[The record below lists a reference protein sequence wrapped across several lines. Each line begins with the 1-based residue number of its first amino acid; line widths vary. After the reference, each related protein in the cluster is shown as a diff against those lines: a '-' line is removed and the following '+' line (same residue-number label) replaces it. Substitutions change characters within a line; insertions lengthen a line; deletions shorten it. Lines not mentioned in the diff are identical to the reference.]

1 MEIPIQFRLLLK
13 WKNLFNDLNKSP
25 KVSISKEGK
34 GVKSVLFLLPE
45 SIQEAKLAHYLVKV
59 DNIEPGYT
67 FGYVCNEKSKNY
79 YPNSSN
85 VKFMTYR
92 DIDLNYFGTIKSKE
106 LLDHI
111 KSINYDALVD
121 LNTNFCAATSM
132 LAFEI
137 NSKLKIGFD
146 SIIAN
151 KIYTIVLE
159 QNQEGFLESNFK
171 MIKRLLGIRI

>member
-92 DIDLNYFGTIKSKE
+92 DIDLNYFGTIKSE
-106 LLDHI
+106 VLLDQI
-111 KSINYDALVD
+111 IP
-121 LNTNFCAATSM
+121 
-132 LAFEI
+132 AFFLI
-137 NSKLKIGFD
+137 AVLILILPGFLRSNSKLKQI
-146 SIIAN
+146 SINFI
-151 KIYTIVLE
+151 IWSVIVGSIVIISKLI
-159 QNQEGFLESNFK
+159 F
-171 MIKRLLGIRI
+171 

>member
-1 MEIPIQFRLLLK
+1 MKIPIQFRLLLK

-45 SIQEAKLAHYLVKV
+45 SFQEAKLANYLVKV
-59 DNIEPGYT
+59 DNIEPEYI
-67 FGYVCNEKSKNY
+67 FGYVCNEKSKNHY
-79 YPNSSN
+79 SHSSN
-85 VKFMTYR
+85 VKFMTYS
-92 DIDLNYFGTIKSKE
+92 DLDLNYFGTIKSDL
-106 LLDHI
+106 LLDQI
-111 KSINYDALVD
+111 KQINYDAVVD

-159 QNQEGFLESNFK
+159 QNPEGFLEGNFK